1 MSTHAASNRQYKLG
15 TKDQPPSKARGHS
28 GRAKKTTNEDE
39 EGTLV
44 MDPKGA
50 AFHIMWNDQRT
61 ERLVSWLEDNIG
73 DRQRLFSDS
82 AQDAKEEHHCP
93 RVAKSGKIVY
103 HIKIAECIFT
113 VDESAKI
120 RDDLKKYGAAKFA
133 KPVENRITS

>member
-1 MSTHAASNRQYKLG
+1 MSTCAASNQQCKSG
-15 TKDQPPSKARGHS
+15 TKDQPPSKARSRS
-28 GRAKKTTNEDE
+28 GWAKKMTNEDE
-39 EGTLV
+39 EGTPV
-44 MDPKGA
+44 MDPKGT
-50 AFHIMWNDQRT
+50 AFRIMWNDQRT

-82 AQDAKEEHHCP
+82 AQDAKEEHRRP

-103 HIKIAECIFT
+103 HIKIAECIFA

-133 KPVENRITS
+133 KPVENRIAS